1 MVGVKGG
8 SRFFLQVAR
17 SSSNM
22 IGSTIQS
29 WTFFIVIGLREVSG
43 PRYWD
48 VAGAFLGAVADLTS
62 RLFATTFTRS
72 FKASNWNHDM

>member
-8 SRFFLQVAR
+8 SRFFWQVAR

-29 WTFFIVIGLREVSG
+29 WTFFIDFGLRKVGG

-48 VAGAFLGAVADLTS
+48 VAGAFLGAAAAHLTS
-62 RLFATTFTRS
+62 RLFTTTFARS
-72 FKASNWNHDM
+72 FKASN